1 MSDTTEVAEDTTGAE
16 VAVEAPAEEVEAA
29 APAPKKEKV
38 FPKVVARDE
47 AAGITHY
54 SPKPHQEVDP
64 STRHR

>member
-1 MSDTTEVAEDTTGAE
+1 MSDTTEVAEDTTDAE
-16 VAVEAPAEEVEAA
+16 VSVEAPAEEVEAA

>member
-1 MSDTTEVAEDTTGAE
+1 MSDTTEVPEDSTDTEA
-16 VAVEAPAEEVEAA
+16 AVEAPAEAA
-29 APAPKKEKV
+29 APVRAKKEKE

>member
-1 MSDTTEVAEDTTGAE
+1 MSDTTEAAEDTTDAE
-16 VAVEAPAEEVEAA
+16 VAVEAPAEEAA
-29 APAPKKEKV
+29 APVRAKKEKV